1 MASQF
6 LLIWAKGNHGNEP
19 FARKQ
24 LNAAANR
31 GHLLLAWSQAMLWLQ
46 KVDFIAKISAK
57 AILYNQPVN
66 LPV

>member
-1 MASQF
+1 MNGTIDNFS
-6 LLIWAKGNHGNEP
+6 LIIVACQ
-19 FARKQ
+19 Q